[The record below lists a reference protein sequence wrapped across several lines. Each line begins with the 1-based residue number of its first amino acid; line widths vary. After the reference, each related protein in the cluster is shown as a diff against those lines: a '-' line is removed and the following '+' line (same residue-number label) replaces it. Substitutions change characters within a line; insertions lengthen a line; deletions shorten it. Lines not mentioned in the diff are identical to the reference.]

1 MTPVAAGRAWAA
13 VAHPVEVVD
22 GLFEPHVI
30 AVLAGAFGKS
40 RLVRVNV
47 VNCPMVPFARRCIR
61 VVAEKDETAG
71 SRRCGLPV
79 QGRGE
84 VISIAGEARR
94 DPRSVRKGTLAKL

>member
-1 MTPVAAGRAWAA
+1 MTPVAAGRAGAA
-13 VAHPVEVVD
+13 VAYPVEVVD
-22 GLFEPHVI
+22 GLFEPQVI

-40 RLVRVNV
+40 RLVRMNV

-79 QGRGE
+79 QGGE

-94 DPRSVRKGTLAKL
+94 DPRSVRKGT